1 MEEKNWKESPEGD
14 PELYKK
20 AKLVDV
26 VRISPEYLTDELED
40 TIYYTL
46 WSKLEGRLD
55 KEIGKVIAVTR
66 IISIGEGHILTG
78 DGAVYYEVE
87 FEAILF
93 KPEMQEV
100 VDGEVIDIANFGAF
114 VRVGP
119 LDALIHVSQVTD
131 DFMSYDSKSQRL
143 VGKENNKSLIVGD
156 KVRARII
163 ALSINETDP
172 NKNKIAMTMRQVG
185 LGKLEWLDDA
195 IKKDKK

>member
-1 MEEKNWKESPEGD
+1 
-14 PELYKK
+14 
-20 AKLVDV
+20 
-26 VRISPEYLTDELED
+26 
-40 TIYYTL
+40 
-46 WSKLEGRLD
+46 
-55 KEIGKVIAVTR
+55 
-66 IISIGEGHILTG
+66 
-78 DGAVYYEVE
+78 
-87 FEAILF
+87 
-93 KPEMQEV
+93 MQEV

-131 DFMSYDSKSQRL
+131 DFMSYDSKGQRL

-172 NKNKIAMTMRQVG
+172 TKNKIAMTMRQVG
-185 LGKLEWLDDA
+185 LGKLEWLDDV